1 MKKSFFPTLILA
13 AFLGATSMQAATTV
27 TIYMKDGS
35 KSDLVIEE
43 TGRMLFNGDNLD
55 IRRDATDKIESIAMS
70 KIRKVTFAS
79 STSAVKDNVAETTI
93 FAFPN
98 PVKDRVFL
106 SNVKVGEKVSI
117 YSVQGALLAEMSY
130 DEEGLD
136 LSSLAAGSYV
146 ISVNGVSVKVNKL

>member
-43 TGRMLFNGDNLD
+43 TGKMLFNGDNLD

-79 STSAVKDNVAETTI
+79 STSAVKDNVAEATI